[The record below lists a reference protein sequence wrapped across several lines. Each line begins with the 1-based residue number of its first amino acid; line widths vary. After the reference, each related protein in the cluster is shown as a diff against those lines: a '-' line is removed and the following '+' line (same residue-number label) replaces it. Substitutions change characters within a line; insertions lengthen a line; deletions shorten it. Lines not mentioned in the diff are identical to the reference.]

1 MTPNAPDPTD
11 PEVSAQRARFR
22 GNVKA
27 GYRQRALTFLR
38 ENGWFWAAAFLV
50 AAFAMFAHQFRVQP
64 PPTLPMGGVPAHDIR
79 APFDLQIVDR
89 VATGRRQEEAR
100 AKVLPIYDWDSE
112 APEEVVRRVADSF
125 AAARTNLRDLQQFLK
140 TEPDRAKRQ
149 EGEEQFLQHL
159 SDALGGNLPRFALKQ
174 LQQEGFSVS
183 LERTVQDMAS
193 QAERRKVFPDGDPI
207 LSADAVSIRD
217 IRKPGMVWVQ
227 RNPTASD
234 IISLSEA
241 RRLPGAM
248 AEQVLGVPVQLRG
261 AVEEYARGL
270 IRPNL
275 TFNSQETESRRLAAA
290 SQVQPLAVVI
300 KKGQMILRA
309 GEKADEN
316 AIQVIDAFQQ
326 ASRAVINVPLL
337 AALFFLLLLLLAFTF
352 MYLKTYRKQRFP
364 HLNLFVLT
372 LQITT
377 FFLVLAE
384 AFHALLLMAAEGS
397 KAPWAERP
405 ELLMFLIPV
414 SAGAMLVTLLVDRNI
429 AVVYTLLYSTLFGIL
444 MDFNFGMLLYCML
457 SCFAAIYAS
466 AKLAQRT
473 AQWKATLLVGA
484 VNAGLAAG
492 VVVAAFPPGQGLH
505 AYLLPVGLA
514 FLGGF
519 PLATM
524 LVSTLLP
531 LFEGAFEILTEV
543 RLLELSNMNHPI
555 LRRLAL
561 DAPGTYNHSMM
572 MATLSEAA
580 ANAIGANALFCRVA
594 CYYHD
599 IGKMLYPSYFVENQA
614 PGQNPHDRLQ
624 PRVSALIVSAHVKEG
639 MAIARQYRLPQ
650 PVLDVIPQHH
660 GTRHISYFLDKAL
673 TMVDPEKESISEADF
688 VYPGPKPQTREAAV
702 VMLADA
708 VEAGS
713 RVLRDP
719 SHSRLRALI
728 SEVVQRVVDEGQL
741 SECTLT
747 FKDLAKVEDAFFQIL
762 LGVFSRRI
770 SYPGYTFD
778 KEEDHDATRG
788 PAPLPPAKTGHP

>member
-1 MTPNAPDPTD
+1 M
-11 PEVSAQRARFR
+11 
-22 GNVKA
+22 
-27 GYRQRALTFLR
+27 
-38 ENGWFWAAAFLV
+38 
-50 AAFAMFAHQFRVQP
+50 
-64 PPTLPMGGVPAHDIR
+64 
-79 APFDLQIVDR
+79 
-89 VATGRRQEEAR
+89 QE
-100 AKVLPIYDWDSE
+100 
-112 APEEVVRRVADSF
+112 
-125 AAARTNLRDLQQFLK
+125 
-140 TEPDRAKRQ
+140 
-149 EGEEQFLQHL
+149 
-159 SDALGGNLPRFALKQ
+159 
-174 LQQEGFSVS
+174 
-183 LERTVQDMAS
+183 MAS
-193 QAERRKVFPDGDPI
+193 QAEQRKVFPDGDPI

-217 IRKPGMVWVQ
+217 IRKAGSVWVQ
-227 RNPTASD
+227 KNPTASD

-248 AEQVLGVPVQLRG
+248 AEQLLGLPVQLRG
-261 AVEEYARGL
+261 AVEEYVRGL
-270 IRPNL
+270 VRPNL

-290 SQVQPLAVVI
+290 AQVAPLVVVV
-300 KKGQMILRA
+300 KKGQIILGA
-309 GEKADEN
+309 GEKADES

-326 ASRAVINVPLL
+326 ASRAVINLPLL

-364 HLNLFVLT
+364 QLNLFVLT

-377 FFLVLAE
+377 LFLVIAQ

-414 SAGAMLVTLLVDRNI
+414 SAGAMLVTLLVDRQHRGGVR
-429 AVVYTLLYSTLFGIL
+429 APLLDRSSASSWTSTSG
-444 MDFNFGMLLYCML
+444 CC
-457 SCFAAIYAS
+457 STACSPAS
-466 AKLAQRT
+466 RPSTPRPSWPSGRPSGRPA
-473 AQWKATLLVGA
+473 LLVGA

-492 VVVAAFPPGQGLH
+492 VVVAAFPAGQGLQ
-505 AYLLPVGLA
+505 AYLMPVGLA

-624 PRVSALIVSAHVKEG
+624 PRISALIVSAHVKEG
-639 MAIARQYRLPQ
+639 MAIARQYSLPQ

-688 VYPGPKPQTREAAV
+688 VYPGPKPQTREAAI

-713 RVLRDP
+713 QGPARPVPLP
-719 SHSRLRALI
+719 ARALI
-728 SEVVQRVVDEGQL
+728 SEIVQRVVDEGQL
-741 SECTLT
+741 GECTLT
-747 FKDLAKVEDAFFQIL
+747 FKDLAKVEEAFFQIL

-778 KEEDHDATRG
+778 KEGDHDTTRG